1 MSCFLRD
8 FDSLVNEWGE
18 TLGARSYGEDATFTG
33 TRVDFTIDD
42 VVEANGV
49 RTPVYGTAPTHFRFA
64 FVLVCA
70 DVDNCS
76 EDDLA
81 IVEAQRL
88 ALPEAF
94 AAATGGRASADV
106 SL

>member
-1 MSCFLRD
+1 MASPGNYD
-8 FDSLVNEWGE
+8 PAVNEWGE

-33 TRVDFTIDD
+33 TRVDFTIDE

-70 DVDNCS
+70 DVDNCR
-76 EDDLA
+76 EEDLA

-88 ALPEAF
+88 AFPEAF